1 MKNIFTS
8 LFLFTC
14 SIAVCQTELTITK
27 TDFNYNSIGEGGVTV
42 DFILPLAEDETI
54 DPDDFMELNA
64 AVKARLGDNGGNFLS
79 GPELTVAAG
88 RKAIRIIIE
97 NLSKTDLETLKDN
110 TDKYFISL
118 NGPITFNSTTE
129 VKYAIPADEFK
140 KSSLG
145 KILVTDDVAD
155 ELVNAAGGPLYAIQN
170 TIDFGVSPR
179 KDTATN
185 QTEFFLQFGYR
196 KAYTIKSTP
205 LFFFAEGLLST
216 YANDSL
222 TFVNIYP
229 VNYKITGKQ
238 NEIVAQAGIEG
249 NQRFTN
255 FRASGT
261 FYWQGLIS
269 NLVDLTM
276 GEDRLRLK
284 PVLKLGVKFYQEFEN
299 NRPAEN
305 SDTEFSNQFY
315 SEFYYYIPVKKLY
328 SLTLKGNA
336 FYDLNEKV
344 NPDKEIKL
352 NYSVIFGIEVPGTG
366 LKTVFKYVRGE
377 NGITYEKDE
386 MLMIGFMADLF
397 NAQNK

>member
-14 SIAVCQTELTITK
+14 SIAFSQTELTITK

-79 GPELTVAAG
+79 GPELTIAAG
-88 RKAIRIIIE
+88 RKAIRIVIE

-110 TDKYFISL
+110 TDKYFIGL

-129 VKYAIPADEFK
+129 VKYAVPADEFK

-145 KILVTDDVAD
+145 KILVTIDVAD
-155 ELVNAAGGPLYAIQN
+155 EIINAAGGPLYAIQN

-205 LFFFAEGLLST
+205 LFFFA
-216 YANDSL
+216 AC
-222 TFVNIYP
+222 
-229 VNYKITGKQ
+229 
-238 NEIVAQAGIEG
+238 
-249 NQRFTN
+249 
-255 FRASGT
+255 
-261 FYWQGLIS
+261 
-269 NLVDLTM
+269 
-276 GEDRLRLK
+276 
-284 PVLKLGVKFYQEFEN
+284 
-299 NRPAEN
+299 
-305 SDTEFSNQFY
+305 
-315 SEFYYYIPVKKLY
+315 
-328 SLTLKGNA
+328 
-336 FYDLNEKV
+336 
-344 NPDKEIKL
+344 
-352 NYSVIFGIEVPGTG
+352 
-366 LKTVFKYVRGE
+366 
-377 NGITYEKDE
+377 
-386 MLMIGFMADLF
+386 
-397 NAQNK
+397 

>member
-1 MKNIFTS
+1 
-8 LFLFTC
+8 
-14 SIAVCQTELTITK
+14 
-27 TDFNYNSIGEGGVTV
+27 
-42 DFILPLAEDETI
+42 
-54 DPDDFMELNA
+54 
-64 AVKARLGDNGGNFLS
+64 
-79 GPELTVAAG
+79 
-88 RKAIRIIIE
+88 
-97 NLSKTDLETLKDN
+97 
-110 TDKYFISL
+110 
-118 NGPITFNSTTE
+118 
-129 VKYAIPADEFK
+129 
-140 KSSLG
+140 
-145 KILVTDDVAD
+145 
-155 ELVNAAGGPLYAIQN
+155 
-170 TIDFGVSPR
+170 
-179 KDTATN
+179 
-185 QTEFFLQFGYR
+185 
-196 KAYTIKSTP
+196 
-205 LFFFAEGLLST
+205 
-216 YANDSL
+216 
-222 TFVNIYP
+222 
-229 VNYKITGKQ
+229 
-238 NEIVAQAGIEG
+238 VAQAGLEG

-377 NGITYEKDE
+377 NSITYEKDE
-386 MLMIGFMADLF
+386 MLMVGFMADLF